1 MYYNRVVTLTGVQD
15 IDAAVA
21 YIRETALSGL
31 RAQKG
36 YQGFSVSADRGA
48 GLLGTLS
55 MWESAADR
63 DASDSALAKLRE
75 DAETQFAA
83 NMTVENLDDRVL
95 EMSRPP
101 EVGSRLMVTYITMD
115 PSQVEEN
122 IETFKQEVVPQIKAA
137 PGFRS
142 VRAMINPQTGAGLA
156 GSIWDDDQSRQ
167 AAADA
172 ALARRS
178 EGEARGVKFSEISFR
193 EIVLTDMP

>member
-1 MYYNRVVTLTGVQD
+1 MYYNRVVTFTGVQD
-15 IDAAVA
+15 IDAAMA
-21 YIRETALSGL
+21 YIRETALAGL

-36 YQGFSVSADRGA
+36 YQGVSVSADRA
-48 GLLGTLS
+48 SGLLGTLS
-55 MWESAADR
+55 MWGSAADR
-63 DASDSALAKLRE
+63 DASDSALTKLRD
-75 DAETQFAA
+75 DAQAQFAA
-83 NMTVENLDDRVL
+83 DMTVETFDDRVL

-101 EVGSRLMVTYITMD
+101 EVGSRLMVTHITMD
-115 PSQVEEN
+115 PAQVEEN

-142 VRAMINPQTGAGLA
+142 VRAMINPQTGTGLA

-193 EIVLTDMP
+193 EIVLIDMP